1 MMLALL
7 TVVAVFDQ
15 GMKWWAWRHASVA
28 IINGGGDPLV
38 GATVS
43 GWYSGPIT
51 GALLDL
57 LDFGLLSA
65 AAVVLM
71 RCRRPV
77 KVLVPG
83 ALVIGGWSS
92 NLLDR
97 LGMHYWTAPGSVRG
111 AVDFIHLGRHYYN
124 VADFFII
131 GATPLFFLGISYLGI
146 TATNRTVR
154 IGPVASIG
162 RDRMRMATRMSLFA
176 GVLALIGIV
185 GVGAANDT
193 GVTNT
198 VASSN
203 ASTNR

>member
-1 MMLALL
+1 
-7 TVVAVFDQ
+7 
-15 GMKWWAWRHASVA
+15 
-28 IINGGGDPLV
+28 
-38 GATVS
+38 
-43 GWYSGPIT
+43 
-51 GALLDL
+51 
-57 LDFGLLSA
+57 
-65 AAVVLM
+65 
-71 RCRRPV
+71 
-77 KVLVPG
+77 
-83 ALVIGGWSS
+83 
-92 NLLDR
+92 
-97 LGMHYWTAPGSVRG
+97 MHYWTAPGSMRG
-111 AVDFIHLGRHYYN
+111 AVDFIHLGSHYYN

-176 GVLALIGIV
+176 GVLALIGVV